1 MAEAEDFVEQAEER
15 LLIMECWRKKLTKQ
29 PKEETISAVA
39 QPISASVTQN
49 LPPTD
54 SDDNTNE
61 NHAPPAPPQT
71 TNQRGTNLPKLV
83 LPNFDGN
90 VLNWIT
96 FIDAFNSAVDQNNSI
111 SPIQKFQ
118 YLQCQLHGEALK
130 TIEGLSLTNNN
141 YGHAMDLLK
150 ERYGQKQKITNAY
163 MSALLELKQPRYEV
177 DSLRNFY
184 DTIESHVRGLQALG
198 TSEESYGSLLIPMI
212 MNKLPLEVRTQ
223 IARNQ
228 PPKCQSKKHHTLLHE
243 VFNNPRETD
252 RKTESHQSILTER
265 NTNIR
270 TAGPVL
276 LKTAVADVAHR
287 NDDHFEQAFILFDEG
302 STKTF
307 ITRDMADKLC
317 LKIDSSEDINL
328 AVFGDTAPCSRLF
341 DQVTVKLKTKN
352 GSILDLKALV
362 TDAISS
368 PMQTYSYNL
377 KNLDYLNGLQ
387 LAHPLTYTDYSYDLS
402 ILIGADYYWQLVENE
417 TVRGN
422 GPTAVA
428 SKLGYL
434 LSGPIVGQTKHN
446 LQRAMFVKTDYR
458 RESDE
463 LNKFWDIETLGI
475 KSSENNTEKTITFD
489 DYRENY
495 LTKSENSYIAN
506 QINLVL
512 QYTYKYFTKRVISET
527 RYVYNRI
534 IEDQLS
540 RDFIE
545 RVHDDDETRGHY
557 LPHHSVKKDSKTT
570 PIRIVYDCSCRQ
582 SGVDPSINDCLETGP
597 RLLND
602 LAAILLQ
609 QRTGHVALSSDIE
622 KAFLMVKLDTRDREY
637 TKFFWLCDP
646 SDPDSDFIVYRFKS
660 VLFGAACSPFILN
673 AVVKLHLEQYDSPV
687 ASDLKA
693 KIYLDN
699 VITSVENESEA
710 LDYYRESVK
719 IMSDGGFDLCE
730 WTSNSTALRELAET
744 NNTLN
749 RNEEVSN
756 LGMIWNITDDT
767 LKYKQGQKPANIA
780 TKREVVKSVSNL
792 YDPLGYLSPVHV
804 SSKIFIQ
811 QLWLND
817 LKWDE
822 LLNDELEMQWRV
834 LETDL
839 HRVRREIE
847 IDRQFS
853 PKMTF
858 RGRCERKFETMDRRY
873 FEMNFIVLSC
883 YKLFAYVYT
892 TISRYKTFCVFMFTF
907 TLTFVVTPRACV
919 LNDCLL

>member
-1 MAEAEDFVEQAEER
+1 M
-15 LLIMECWRKKLTKQ
+15 
-29 PKEETISAVA
+29 
-39 QPISASVTQN
+39 
-49 LPPTD
+49 
-54 SDDNTNE
+54 
-61 NHAPPAPPQT
+61 
-71 TNQRGTNLPKLV
+71 RGTNLPKLV
-83 LPNFDGN
+83 LPNFNGN

-118 YLQCQLHGEALK
+118 YLQCQLHGGALK

-228 PPKCQSKKHHTLLHE
+228 PPSEDWKFTSLRNSIRREIEALEIGMGDHATHDLQPYQTSLFTRGHQRNRTEPRNRQQFRRERKCLFCGRPHEARDCTVVTDPTKRLEIIKTARRCFNCFGMHKLNECRSNFSCRKCQSKKHHTLLHE

-252 RKTESHQSILTER
+252 RKTESHQSIPTER

-276 LKTAVADVAHR
+276 LKTAVADVAHG

-328 AVFGDTAPCSRLF
+328 VVFGDTAPCSRLF

-362 TDAISS
+362 TDTISS

-377 KNLDYLNGLQ
+377 KNLDYLSGLQ
-387 LAHPLTYTDYSYDLS
+387 LANPLTYTDYSYDLS

-458 RESDE
+458 RESADSISSGISRLWV
-463 LNKFWDIETLGI
+463 LN
-475 KSSENNTEKTITFD
+475 
-489 DYRENY
+489 R
-495 LTKSENSYIAN
+495 
-506 QINLVL
+506 
-512 QYTYKYFTKRVISET
+512 R
-527 RYVYNRI
+527 
-534 IEDQLS
+534 
-540 RDFIE
+540 
-545 RVHDDDETRGHY
+545 
-557 LPHHSVKKDSKTT
+557 KTT
-570 PIRIVYDCSCRQ
+570 PKKQ
-582 SGVDPSINDCLETGP
+582 SRST
-597 RLLND
+597 
-602 LAAILLQ
+602 
-609 QRTGHVALSSDIE
+609 TT
-622 KAFLMVKLDTRDREY
+622 VK
-637 TKFFWLCDP
+637 
-646 SDPDSDFIVYRFKS
+646 
-660 VLFGAACSPFILN
+660 
-673 AVVKLHLEQYDSPV
+673 
-687 ASDLKA
+687 
-693 KIYLDN
+693 
-699 VITSVENESEA
+699 
-710 LDYYRESVK
+710 
-719 IMSDGGFDLCE
+719 
-730 WTSNSTALRELAET
+730 
-744 NNTLN
+744 
-749 RNEEVSN
+749 
-756 LGMIWNITDDT
+756 
-767 LKYKQGQKPANIA
+767 
-780 TKREVVKSVSNL
+780 
-792 YDPLGYLSPVHV
+792 
-804 SSKIFIQ
+804 
-811 QLWLND
+811 
-817 LKWDE
+817 
-822 LLNDELEMQWRV
+822 
-834 LETDL
+834 
-839 HRVRREIE
+839 
-847 IDRQFS
+847 
-853 PKMTF
+853 
-858 RGRCERKFETMDRRY
+858 
-873 FEMNFIVLSC
+873 
-883 YKLFAYVYT
+883 T
-892 TISRYKTFCVFMFTF
+892 T
-907 TLTFVVTPRACV
+907 
-919 LNDCLL
+919 